1 MLENGVFEEHL
12 MRLRA
17 THLGLQKIALS
28 ALRQNFSGDELEF
41 SVPHGGLYIWCRWRR
56 PVDMEAVLLRAQSKG
71 ASVAPGR
78 AFFAGSPDENC
89 FRICFTASSERDLP
103 EAVRLLA
110 EAFHCV

>member
-1 MLENGVFEEHL
+1 LENGEFDDHL
-12 MRLRA
+12 VRLRA
-17 THLGLQKIALS
+17 THLALQKIALS
-28 ALRQNFSGDELEF
+28 ALRQNFSSDELEF

-56 PVDMEAVLLRAQSKG
+56 SVDMEAVLLRAQRKG

-78 AFFAGSPDENC
+78 AFFAGSADENC

-110 EAFHCV
+110 EAFRCV